1 MMTVHPFT
9 EKAMRFVARA
19 LLFLLSLATV
29 SAAEEGMYP
38 VNDLQKFDLKNAG
51 FTLSART
58 IFNPDSIS
66 LTDAVVNIGGCTGS
80 FISAQGLI
88 LTNHHCAFSAI
99 QRASSK
105 EHDYLQQGFYARTR
119 EGEFPAKGYTVRI
132 TESCREV
139 SEPILNA
146 MSAAVDYTA
155 RSKAKEKTYK
165 ELIAAAEKENP
176 GKRAEIAEMF
186 PGKSYMLFLYTYLTD
201 VRLVYAPP
209 LGIGNFG
216 GEEDNWV
223 WPRHTGDFS
232 LMRAYTGPD
241 GKTAEYAAANVPYKP
256 RVFLRLAPQ
265 GLREGDAALILGYP
279 GRTFRHYPARYLEF
293 ESTQRMPWIVE
304 WYGYQIEK
312 MEEMSRLD
320 RSVAITLSSAI
331 KGLANTCKNYQG
343 KLEGLRRLDLVSR
356 RRSEDEDLAR
366 FIAADYARQQ
376 RYGSLLAD
384 IEAYYAE
391 SSARFERDKLM
402 DALLGSSTLLST
414 AYTLYQSGTELAKP
428 DLERDTAFMERNL
441 TRTKERLPLA
451 LAAFYLPKDRLFLSQ
466 ILQRLQALP
475 PEEQPEAVRKLPKG
489 KKLESTLDRYFAR
502 SRLRESERI
511 LPLFGKNVADLLKT
525 GDPFISLAA
534 ELHPDLVRQREFRRA
549 HSARLERL
557 LADYTDVKQAR
568 AGHDFIPD
576 ANGTLRLTWGHIRG
590 YSPRDAVY
598 LAPFTTLHG
607 MVEKNTGTEPY
618 QAFPALLALA
628 GQGPQSAYINP
639 DLRDVPVDMLYD
651 MDTTGGNS
659 GSPVLNG
666 HGELVGLN
674 FDRAYEA
681 TVNDYAWSAA
691 YSRSIGLDVRFIL
704 WVLDKISGAQELLRE
719 IGIQ

>member
-1 MMTVHPFT
+1 
-9 EKAMRFVARA
+9 MRFTRVLT
-19 LLFLLSLATV
+19 LLFGLTVLA
-29 SAAEEGMYP
+29 AAEEGMYP
-38 VNDLQKFDLKNAG
+38 VNDLQKLDLKSAG
-51 FTLSART
+51 FALPART

-80 FISAQGLI
+80 FISPGGLI

-105 EHDYLQQGFYARTR
+105 EHDYLQLGFYASRR
-119 EGEFPAKGYTVRI
+119 EAEVPAKGYTVRI

-139 SEPILNA
+139 SQSILDA
-146 MSAAVDYTA
+146 MSAADNFAA
-155 RSKAKEKTYK
+155 RSKAKEKKYK
-165 ELIAAAEKENP
+165 ELIAEAEKANP

-232 LMRAYTGPD
+232 LMRAYVGPD
-241 GKTAEYAAANVPYKP
+241 GKPAEFAAANVPYSP
-256 RVFLRLAPQ
+256 RRFLPLAPQ
-265 GLREGDAALILGYP
+265 GVREGDLAFILGYP
-279 GRTFRHYPARYLEF
+279 GRTFRHFPARYLQF
-293 ESTQRMPWIVE
+293 ESSLRMPWIVE
-304 WYGYQIEK
+304 WYGYQIES
-312 MEEMSRLD
+312 MEMMSRQD

-343 KLEGLRRLDLVSR
+343 KLDGLRRLDLVAR
-356 RRSEDEDLAR
+356 RQAEDGELAR
-366 FIAADYARQQ
+366 FIAADTLLQR
-376 RYGSLLAD
+376 RYGPLLSD
-384 IEAYYAE
+384 IDACYDE

-414 AYTLYQSGTELAKP
+414 AYTLYQSGLEMAKP

-451 LAAFYLPKDRLFLSQ
+451 LGSLYLPKERLFLSQ
-466 ILQRLQALP
+466 ILQKLQSLP
-475 PEEQPEAVRKLPKG
+475 AADQPEAIRKLPKG
-489 KKLESTLDRYFAR
+489 KKLLSTLDHYFAK
-502 SRLRESERI
+502 SRLREGEWA
-511 LPLFGKNVADLLKT
+511 LQHFGQPVTELLKS
-525 GDPFISLAA
+525 GDPFIALAA
-534 ELHPDLVRQREFRRA
+534 GLHPDFVHQREVRRI

-568 AGHDFIPD
+568 AGHGFIPD
-576 ANGTLRLTWGHIRG
+576 ANGTLRLTWGSIRG

-598 LAPFTTLHG
+598 FSPFTTLHG
-607 MVEKNTGTEPY
+607 MVEKNTGRDPY
-618 QAFPALLALA
+618 QAPAALLALA
-628 GQGPQSAYINP
+628 GQGSQSRYANP
-639 DLRDVPVDMLYD
+639 DLGDVPVDMLYD

-659 GSPVLNG
+659 GSPVLNRY
-666 HGELVGLN
+666 GELVGLN

-681 TVNDYAWSAA
+681 TINDYAWSTD

-704 WVLDKISGAQELLRE
+704 WVLQNISGAQELLQE
-719 IGIQ
+719 IGIQQ